1 MLFTFSILVAIKQH
15 QTMFKET
22 ERNVQLDIFSTPAEH
37 LRGSSQKFY
46 LENDSWHN
54 IFRKEVLSH
63 INEQIFSV
71 LYCKDN
77 GTPNASIRVLVAM
90 MLLKEGQGWSDD
102 QLFEN
107 CNYNLLVRSALGLLT
122 LDDTAPV
129 ASTYYRFRRNI
140 VDYNREHNADL
151 FKECMQS
158 ITKSQM
164 VEFNVSGKHIRM
176 DSKLMG
182 SNIAWYTRYE
192 LVHETLRLFIKE
204 RREYI
209 YKRSLSESDFELIQS
224 IEGEDG
230 DKVVYRSTKSEI
242 EARFL
247 ELGKLMHRFI
257 HLFKEYPE
265 GQYEILKTVF
275 NQQFS
280 CKEKVVLALEKEKI
294 SADSI
299 QSPHDPESHYRNK
312 AGDKVKG
319 NSINV
324 TETCEKSTEEAPK
337 VNLITDVEVKPA
349 TASDC
354 NFLQDAAGN
363 SQKMTTDD
371 IEKLYADGAYNSSE
385 NQEFCAD
392 NDIDLILTGLQG
404 AEGRYDLIA
413 DEQNAD
419 KLTVIDRKTGNII
432 DAQLA
437 NPHKNPEEKK
447 WKIKTDDGKW
457 RYFTRENIRTS
468 LLRQKLRD
476 TPKEERNMR
485 NNVEATIFQMGFH
498 YANNK
503 SRYRGLE
510 KHKLWAYSRALW
522 VNFARLRKHM
532 IKLSEGSSIYAQNL
546 IFSSISFILQ
556 QIIIKISY
564 INYKTNKSRK
574 MTQFSCF

>member
-1 MLFTFSILVAIKQH
+1 
-15 QTMFKET
+15 MFKESD
-22 ERNVQLDIFSTPAEH
+22 RNAQLDIFSTPAEH

-46 LENDSWHN
+46 LKDDSWHN
-54 IFRKEVLSH
+54 IFRDNVLSH

-122 LDDTAPV
+122 LDDTVPV
-129 ASTYYRFRRNI
+129 ASTYYRFRSNI
-140 VDYNREHNADL
+140 VNYNKEHDTDL

-209 YKRSLSESDFELIQS
+209 YKRSLSKDDFKLIES
-224 IEGEDG
+224 IEGESG
-230 DKVVYRSTKSEI
+230 DKVVYYSTKSEI
-242 EARFL
+242 DARFL
-247 ELGKLMHRFI
+247 ALGNLMYRFI
-257 HLFKEYPE
+257 RLFKIYPG
-265 GQYEILKTVF
+265 GQYDILKTVF
-275 NQQFS
+275 NQQYS
-280 CKEKVVLALEKEKI
+280 CKKKVVLALEKEKI

-299 QSPHDPESHYRNK
+299 QSPHDPESHYRKKGDNK
-312 AGDKVKG
+312 IKG
-319 NSINV
+319 NSINI
-324 TETCEKSTEEAPK
+324 TETCDKSTEEEPK
-337 VNLITDVEVKPA
+337 VNLITDVDVKPA

-354 NFLQDAAGN
+354 GFMQDAVEN
-363 SQKMTTDD
+363 SQNMTMDT

-385 NQEFCAD
+385 NQEFCND
-392 NDIDLILTGLQG
+392 NDINLILTGLQG
-404 AEGRYDLIA
+404 PKGRYDLIP
-413 DEQNAD
+413 DKQNAD
-419 KLTVIDRKTGNII
+419 KLTVIDQKTGNII
-432 DAQLA
+432 DAELVKSRK
-437 NPHKNPEEKK
+437 HPEEKK
-447 WKIKTDDGKW
+447 WKIKTDERKW
-457 RYFTRENIRTS
+457 RYFTLEHIRTS

-476 TPKEERNMR
+476 TPIEELNMR

-498 YANNK
+498 YSNNK
-503 SRYRGLE
+503 SRYRGLA

-522 VNFARLRKHM
+522 VNFVRLQKHVGE
-532 IKLSEGSSIYAQNL
+532 LRESVAAYAQNSILSLKL
-546 IFSSISFILQ
+546 IIIE
-556 QIIIKISY
+556 QIIIKISN
-564 INYKTNKSRK
+564 INYKTNKSPK
-574 MTQFSCF
+574 TPQFSFF

>member
-1 MLFTFSILVAIKQH
+1 
-15 QTMFKET
+15 MFKESD
-22 ERNVQLDIFSTPAEH
+22 RNAQLDIFSTPAEH

-46 LENDSWHN
+46 LKDDSWHN
-54 IFRKEVLSH
+54 IFRDNVLSH

-122 LDDTAPV
+122 LDDTVPV
-129 ASTYYRFRRNI
+129 ASTYYRFRSNI
-140 VDYNREHNADL
+140 VNYNKEHDTDL

-209 YKRSLSESDFELIQS
+209 YKRSLSKDDFKLIES
-224 IEGEDG
+224 IEGESG
-230 DKVVYRSTKSEI
+230 DKVVYYSTKSEI
-242 EARFL
+242 DARFL
-247 ELGKLMHRFI
+247 ALGNLMYRFI
-257 HLFKEYPE
+257 RLFKIYPG
-265 GQYEILKTVF
+265 GQYDILKTVF
-275 NQQFS
+275 NQQYS
-280 CKEKVVLALEKEKI
+280 CKKKVVLALEKEKI

-299 QSPHDPESHYRNK
+299 QSPHDPESHYRKKGDNK
-312 AGDKVKG
+312 IKG
-319 NSINV
+319 NSINI
-324 TETCEKSTEEAPK
+324 TETCDKSTEEEPK
-337 VNLITDVEVKPA
+337 VNLITDVDVKPA

-354 NFLQDAAGN
+354 GFMQDAVEN
-363 SQKMTTDD
+363 SQNMTMDT

-385 NQEFCAD
+385 NQEFCND
-392 NDIDLILTGLQG
+392 NDINLILTGLQG
-404 AEGRYDLIA
+404 PKGRYDLIPHK
-413 DEQNAD
+413 QNTD
-419 KLTVIDRKTGNII
+419 KLTVIDQKTGNII
-432 DAQLA
+432 DAELVKSRK
-437 NPHKNPEEKK
+437 HPEEKK
-447 WKIKTDDGKW
+447 WKIKTDERKW
-457 RYFTRENIRTS
+457 RYFTLEHIRTS

-476 TPKEERNMR
+476 TPIEELNMR

-498 YANNK
+498 YSNNK
-503 SRYRGLE
+503 SRYRGLA

-522 VNFARLRKHM
+522 VNFVRLQKHVGE
-532 IKLSEGSSIYAQNL
+532 LRESVAAYAQNSILSLKL
-546 IFSSISFILQ
+546 IIIE
-556 QIIIKISY
+556 QIIIKISN
-564 INYKTNKSRK
+564 INYKTNKSPK
-574 MTQFSCF
+574 TPQFSFF